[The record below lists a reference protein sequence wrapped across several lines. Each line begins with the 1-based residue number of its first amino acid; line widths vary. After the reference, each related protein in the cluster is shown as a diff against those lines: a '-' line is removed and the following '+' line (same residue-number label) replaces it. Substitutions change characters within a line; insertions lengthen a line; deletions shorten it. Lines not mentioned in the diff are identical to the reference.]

1 MHLGEDRISSKKK
14 SGKKSQETA
23 SLLSYRIDFVG
34 GLTPMLYQEGIV
46 SMGTR
51 PRA

>member
-34 GLTPMLYQEGIV
+34 GLTTIYKKE
-46 SMGTR
+46 
-51 PRA
+51 